1 MHLKRWV
8 LSLARNCSRLMVKE
22 RRWSGKEFQI
32 LGAATRKLHLPSSD
46 LVVGTYKSPQCA
58 ERRPTLPL
66 TSVSGVQYKLSML
79 HSSGKRFG
87 FTDYQHANF
96 IGKKCQKCERYC
108 GKPIQAPFGR
118 GNITVKPTQNI
129 ITRLYS
135 DSANLHQG
143 IYPQLRVIWH
153 SNPDFWIWMS
163 AG

>member
-108 GKPIQAPFGR
+108 GKPHHLAEVILR
-118 GNITVKPTQNI
+118 SNLLRISLLDCTQTAQTSTKASILN
-129 ITRLYS
+129 
-135 DSANLHQG
+135 
-143 IYPQLRVIWH
+143 
-153 SNPDFWIWMS
+153 
-163 AG
+163 